1 MPFTLP
7 GGETAARE
15 PRRCLLGVM
24 LVLFGDAAW
33 EQPLITERFNAAE
46 RRLLSSVVAKQIN
59 CPSTSSVGRLFDAV
73 SSLLGLSQRQGFEG
87 EAAMLLQGLA
97 ESTSHSFELA
107 PIVCGE
113 ILDWRPLFHSLLSAL
128 ESGVN
133 PAELAR
139 AFHHALARII
149 VMQAQQQQAA
159 QWLLSGGC
167 FQNRLL
173 LNSAKECLEA
183 AGTQVF
189 IPRNYPAGDGG
200 LSLGQIAVQHYL
212 FSGKNTLLLS

>member
-1 MPFTLP
+1 MVAQFSS
-7 GGETAARE
+7 
-15 PRRCLLGVM
+15 
-24 LVLFGDAAW
+24 
-33 EQPLITERFNAAE
+33 AE
-46 RRLLSSVVAKQIN
+46 LRLLRSVVAKQIN
-59 CPSTSSVGRLFDAV
+59 CPVTSSVGRLFDAV
-73 SSLLGLSQRQGFEG
+73 SSLLGLCQRQGFEG

-97 ESTSHSFELA
+97 ESTSRSIELE

-113 ILDWRPLFHSLLSAL
+113 VLDWRPLLQSMLAAL
-128 ESGVN
+128 ENGAL

-139 AFHHALARII
+139 AFHQALAKSI
-149 VMQAQQQQAA
+149 VLQAQQQRAT

-173 LNSAKECLEA
+173 LNWAKRGLESA
-183 AGTQVF
+183 GIDVF
-189 IPRNYPAGDGG
+189 IPRDYPAGDGG